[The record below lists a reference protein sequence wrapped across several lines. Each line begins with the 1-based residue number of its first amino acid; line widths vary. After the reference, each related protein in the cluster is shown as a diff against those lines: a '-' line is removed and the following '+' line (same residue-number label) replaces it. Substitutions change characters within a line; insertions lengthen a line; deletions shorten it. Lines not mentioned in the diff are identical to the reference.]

1 MAQCCKLIK
10 KSFPNLNDDIYAYL
24 ESVLENATEDIETVE
39 DVYEIEARTSK
50 GFRDKRKKACTA
62 VVLGSGGHTTEMFR
76 LLCKLDRD
84 VFTPRIYYI
93 ADTDKFSHKKLQDF
107 EQGRSDFQI
116 FRIPRARE
124 VGQSPLSSI
133 LSFTRAVLGCFLPVI
148 GTKTEEDILE
158 VCNSILNLLK
168 PESSKK
174 VNGIQKMLNAPVH
187 LGQLASDQGL
197 EDVKEANSIWLKT
210 TDDAARN
217 VDSKK
222 LEKAK
227 ELDLKKQNKKDG
239 KEIKPNANKYG
250 SREATASQVISK
262 KEVRAE
268 ASGNNNSKDIHLEN
282 FDITYGEKVL
292 IRGADV
298 TLAYGRRYGF
308 VGRNGLGKT
317 TVLRMISEK
326 QLKIPSHISILH
338 VEQEVVGDDTRA
350 IDSVLESDTVRHAL
364 LLEEQALN
372 KKINDGGEGAQDA
385 SSRLSEVYQELEA
398 IDAAKAPARA
408 AVILDGLGFI
418 GDMQER
424 ATKTFSGGWRMRLAL
439 ARALFSKPDLLLLD
453 EPTNMLDMQ
462 AIIWLE
468 RYLQTWKS
476 TILVVSHDRSFL
488 DEVPTDILHLHSQK
502 IDTYKGNYSDFNNTM
517 VERLKA
523 QSREYESQMEFR
535 KHVQEFIDKFRLVQ
549 EFIDKCMLVQDFI
562 DKYRLVQELIDK
574 YRSVEEFVD
583 IYSTGRFNP
592 TQSNRTAHRNLK
604 FGYFTQH
611 FVDQLDLSV
620 CSVELMQKEFPGKKV
635 EEYRRM
641 LGQFGV
647 TGDMALQQIESLSGG
662 QKSRVAFA
670 VLCGHNPNF
679 LILDEPTNHL
689 DIETIE
695 ALGNALIKYKGGVIL
710 VSHDERLLKMVCQE
724 LWVCSRGKVW
734 SIDGGLDEYRK
745 MVEKEMVLS

>member
-39 DVYEIEARTSK
+39 DVYE
-50 GFRDKRKKACTA
+50 A
-62 VVLGSGGHTTEMFR
+62 VGEVLM
-76 LLCKLDRD
+76 D
-84 VFTPRIYYI
+84 VEE
-93 ADTDKFSHKKLQDF
+93 D
-107 EQGRSDFQI
+107 
-116 FRIPRARE
+116 
-124 VGQSPLSSI
+124 
-133 LSFTRAVLGCFLPVI
+133 
-148 GTKTEEDILE
+148 KTEEDILE

-197 EDVKEANSIWLKT
+197 EDIKEANSIWLKT

-227 ELDLKKQNKKDG
+227 ELDLKKQSKKDG
-239 KEIKPNANKYG
+239 KEIKPNSNKYG

-268 ASGNNNSKDIHLEN
+268 LSGNNNSKDIHLEN

-350 IDSVLESDTVRHAL
+350 IDSVLESDIVRHAL
-364 LLEEQALN
+364 LLEEQDLN
-372 KKINDGGEGAQDA
+372 QKINNGGEGAQDA

-488 DEVPTDILHLHSQK
+488 DEVPTDILHIHSQK

-535 KHVQEFIDKFRLVQ
+535 KHVQEFIDKFRYNAKRAPMVQ
-549 EFIDKCMLVQDFI
+549 SRIKMLEKLPKLEPVVTEATVTLKFPDVDKLSPPILMLSEVSYTYPETTRTIFS
-562 DKYRLVQELIDK
+562 K
-574 YRSVEEFVD
+574 VD
-583 IYSTGRFNP
+583 LSATMESRICIVGENGAGKSTLLKILMDRFSP
-592 TQSNRTAHRNLK
+592 TQGTRTAHRNLK